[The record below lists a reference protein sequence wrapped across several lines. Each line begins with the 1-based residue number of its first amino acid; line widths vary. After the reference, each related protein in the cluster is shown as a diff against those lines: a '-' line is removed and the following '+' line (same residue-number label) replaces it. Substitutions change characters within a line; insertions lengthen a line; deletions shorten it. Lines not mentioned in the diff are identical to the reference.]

1 MHPCN
6 GFVLRPSRNATAAGE
21 SRTVDAMASA
31 QTPTSAANPSSIFD
45 VSVTLLGVLN
55 SVELVL
61 VTVPEPTTAVS
72 FYVERLGFRCL
83 DSDDDAATLQ
93 LGSLQLVLQRGP
105 VPDTGGA
112 ARIHIR
118 VSRETLESVWRDD
131 RRQRPSVA
139 GPRLVAGAIFEYET
153 LDPAGNVVRLKT
165 PVTAGP
171 RGGPPPS
178 ARG

>member
-1 MHPCN
+1 MD
-6 GFVLRPSRNATAAGE
+6 TA
-21 SRTVDAMASA
+21 ASA
-31 QTPTSAANPSSIFD
+31 QTPTPAAELSSIVD
-45 VSVTLLGVLN
+45 VSVTLFDVLN

-83 DSDDDAATLQ
+83 DSDADAATLQ

-105 VPDTGGA
+105 VPDTGGK

-165 PVTAGP
+165 PVAGP
-171 RGGPPPS
+171 GGGAPTPSRG
-178 ARG
+178 

>member
-1 MHPCN
+1 M
-6 GFVLRPSRNATAAGE
+6 
-21 SRTVDAMASA
+21 
-31 QTPTSAANPSSIFD
+31 
-45 VSVTLLGVLN
+45 SVTLLGVLN

-112 ARIHIR
+112 ARIHIPG
-118 VSRETLESVWRDD
+118 VRETLESVWRDD

-139 GPRLVAGAIFEYET
+139 GHASSPARSSGIRDPRSGGQRRAFE
-153 LDPAGNVVRLKT
+153 D